1 MKIAFIGPESSGKTT
16 LSKYF
21 SSKYNAPLVEEF
33 SREYLSKIQTNYA
46 YSDLEIIAKTQF
58 EQILNTSNSQLVF
71 IDTDLVSMKVWSEFK
86 YKKCCAFINENIKN
100 QEIGLYFLCKADFPW
115 EHDSLRENPNDL
127 EELFDLF
134 ETILKEY
141 RINYHILE
149 GNLAD
154 RIEFCEKYIKK

>member
-58 EQILNTSNSQLVF
+58 EQILNTSNSQ
-71 IDTDLVSMKVWSEFK
+71 
-86 YKKCCAFINENIKN
+86 
-100 QEIGLYFLCKADFPW
+100 
-115 EHDSLRENPNDL
+115 
-127 EELFDLF
+127 
-134 ETILKEY
+134 
-141 RINYHILE
+141 NYS
-149 GNLAD
+149 
-154 RIEFCEKYIKK
+154 